1 MSQAISSS
9 WQSFSD
15 QISMETQL
23 RLQLDVLPHDF
34 DPASGQMQLNA
45 SLLETL
51 LALDK
56 PRRPLLVDDE
66 RNDYSGE
73 LQLISARLDLV
84 MAMLGRVSPAVEV
97 SRHPLRINAC
107 GALLDPALT
116 GSGSTES
123 PRRLLRLYFE
133 HCPTVA
139 LDLSGTLDPGHPG
152 FVGFDALSPA
162 VHDGL
167 ERLVFMHHRRQIAA
181 SRGK

>member
-1 MSQAISSS
+1 MSQTSGLN
-9 WQSFSD
+9 WQRFSD
-15 QISMETQL
+15 QISLETQL
-23 RLQLDVLPHDF
+23 RLQLEVLPHDF
-34 DPASGQMQLNA
+34 APASGQMQLNA

-56 PRRPLLVDDE
+56 PKRPLLVDDE

-84 MAMLGRVSPAVEV
+84 MAMLGRVSPSVEA
-97 SRHPLRINAC
+97 SRHPLRLNAC

-116 GSGSTES
+116 GSGETEL

-139 LDLSGTLDPGHPG
+139 LELSGTLDPAHPG
-152 FVGFDALSPA
+152 FVGFDTLSPA
-162 VHDGL
+162 VHDAL